1 MVPPAAMGLTAIL
14 LDLSPLLA
22 NSKAPG
28 WLSQIVTES
37 KLILL
42 ATRQANESKRR
53 GVEARKMTLI
63 RSQKTKK
70 MAG

>member
-37 KLILL
+37 NLALL
-42 ATRQANESKRR
+42 TE
-53 GVEARKMTLI
+53 
-63 RSQKTKK
+63 
-70 MAG
+70 